1 MKVLAQS
8 ASAERVTINPNQID
22 KLKNGE
28 KVVIGCCYD
37 EELYSLR
44 DYYGDK
50 CVIYNGK
57 MNSKEKDK
65 AQEAFMTNPDVKV
78 FIGNLQS
85 ASVGLTLTA
94 AKKLIFNNIS
104 FVPGDNKQFQDRIHR
119 INQTEDVDIYFQ
131 FFKDTQ
137 YQKMWEITMR
147 KDYIIDKIIKK
158 ESEK

>member
-1 MKVLAQS
+1 
-8 ASAERVTINPNQID
+8 
-22 KLKNGE
+22 
-28 KVVIGCCYD
+28 
-37 EELYSLR
+37 
-44 DYYGDK
+44 
-50 CVIYNGK
+50 